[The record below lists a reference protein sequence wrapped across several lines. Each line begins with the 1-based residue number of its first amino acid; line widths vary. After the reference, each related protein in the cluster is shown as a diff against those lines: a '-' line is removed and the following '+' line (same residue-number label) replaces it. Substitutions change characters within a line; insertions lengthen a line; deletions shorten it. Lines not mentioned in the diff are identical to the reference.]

1 MLTSS
6 ANLSP
11 RGSFSEAAATSL
23 KVFQAIL
30 LMIGLILL
38 EQLGGW
44 FERLSGSETMPIMPV
59 AGLAF
64 AGCVILG
71 CRFAPPAVFA
81 GLFLGTWMSTGLSSE
96 ATLRAVAVC
105 VGAGA
110 GALWFTRLW
119 RGDPALLTM
128 RDFFRFAVAGCLGC
142 AGVITV
148 ILVAAD
154 PARSSAAQIWD
165 HFQAQ
170 CLGVLVFGTFSVF
183 VFRRQDLRPPDLR
196 GAYEMLL
203 YSSLLAW
210 CIYFLLVNPMLG
222 GKGFLLVTALCF
234 LLVLLV
240 SLRFGLRP
248 LALFLVMFVFLIPAF
263 VVMFPD
269 RVHLAA
275 VVARA
280 EHTLHDPGLPALLGT
295 LGCLLVGAFRDELK
309 AVRIKFDLA
318 MASAEMGVWEWSRP
332 GWSFHTEN
340 WCRKFGLDTR
350 RPVRSE
356 EMLALV
362 HPDDQP
368 AFAERIL
375 ALRREQAELWEHTYR
390 LRDTSGKWCWVQS
403 RAQMLQK
410 TADDDVAVV
419 AGITRDVT
427 RERDAVQA
435 RIDVIENL
443 AELRT
448 LRSQLNPHFLF
459 NSLNSVRA
467 LIGRDDPRARSMI
480 TALSNLLRE
489 LLAMRGDISHPLARE
504 LEIVDTYLEIESI
517 RFGERLVYEIDADPA
532 AAHRLIPGMMIQT
545 LVENAVKHG
554 ISRLERGGRI
564 VVRVRIDPDDDSLR
578 LSVLN
583 DGPLSAPSGGFGLE
597 NTRRRI
603 ALATE
608 NLGSLSLIELP
619 GPKVEATVVVPARTE
634 QPADPRSAATHPQTP
649 SHENPAPR

>member
-1 MLTSS
+1 MLTRS
-6 ANLSP
+6 ANFPP
-11 RGSFSEAAATSL
+11 RGPFPDASATSL
-23 KVFQAIL
+23 QVFRAIL

-44 FERLSGSETMPIMPV
+44 FERLSGTETMPIVPV

-71 CRFAPPAVFA
+71 WRFALPAIFA
-81 GLFLGTWMSTGLSSE
+81 GLFLGTWMSTGLNSE
-96 ATLRAVAVC
+96 ATLRAGAVC
-105 VGAGA
+105 AGA
-110 GALWFTRLW
+110 VAGSFWFSRFW
-119 RGDPALLTM
+119 QGDPDLLTM
-128 RDFFRFAVAGCLGC
+128 RDFFQFAVAGCIGC
-142 AGVITV
+142 AGLITL
-148 ILVAAD
+148 ILVLAD
-154 PARSSAAQIWD
+154 PTGNTTAHVWD
-165 HFQAQ
+165 HFQAL
-170 CLGVLVFGTFSVF
+170 CLGILVFGTFSLF
-183 VFRRQDLRPPDLR
+183 VFRRQDLRPPTLR

-210 CIYFLLVNPMLG
+210 CIYFLLISPTLG

-248 LALFLVMFVFLIPAF
+248 LSLFLVMFVFLIPAF

-275 VVARA
+275 MVNRA
-280 EHTLHDPGLPALLGT
+280 EQTLYDPGLPALLGT

-309 AVRIKFDLA
+309 ALRIKFDLA
-318 MASAEMGVWEWSRP
+318 MASAEMCVWEWSRP
-332 GWSFHTEN
+332 GWSFHTVA
-340 WCRKFGLDTR
+340 WCRKFGLEPR
-350 RPVRSE
+350 RPIRPDVV
-356 EMLALV
+356 LALV

-368 AFAERIL
+368 LFHERFL
-375 ALRREQAELWEHTYR
+375 ALRDEQTEPWEHTYR
-390 LRDTSGKWCWVQS
+390 LRDTTGTWCWVQS

-427 RERDAVQA
+427 RERDAIQA

-489 LLAMRGDISHPLARE
+489 LLAIRGDISHPVSRE
-504 LEIVDTYLEIESI
+504 LEIVDTYLQIESI

-532 AAHRLIPGMMIQT
+532 AGHRLIPGMMIQT

-554 ISRLERGGRI
+554 ISKLEPGGRI
-564 VVRVRIDPDDDSLR
+564 AVRVRIDPDDDSLR

-583 DGPLSAPSGGFGLE
+583 DGPLTVPSGGFGLE

-603 ALATE
+603 SLATG
-608 NLGSLSLIELP
+608 NLGTLSLIELP
-619 GPKVEATVVVPARTE
+619 GPKVEATVVLPMGAAKPPDLDSAPIH
-634 QPADPRSAATHPQTP
+634 QPTHTL
-649 SHENPAPR
+649 